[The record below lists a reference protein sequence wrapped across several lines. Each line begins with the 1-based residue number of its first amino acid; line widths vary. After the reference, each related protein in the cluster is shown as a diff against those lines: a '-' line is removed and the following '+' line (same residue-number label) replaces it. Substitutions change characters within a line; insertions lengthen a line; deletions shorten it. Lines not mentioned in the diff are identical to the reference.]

1 MWPIGKAIA
10 PCVGGQRHGGIV
22 EKITEDVT
30 AQGELAIRHLRLVY
44 LAARRMASKGD
55 GAVDEDELISAG
67 TLGLLQAVERFDP
80 SRGLAFS
87 TFAMQRIQGAMLDE
101 LRGRDEYPRP
111 LRARSRELA
120 RVVSR
125 LSGTLKRLPTPKE
138 IAEALGIPLR
148 EYWSLRDTLHRRRVE
163 PLEVEARGRS
173 LTMDAADES
182 PAPDAGLEN
191 DSREWEVQRAL
202 EELAP
207 MDRLVLALS
216 FYENLTLGQIG
227 EVLRVT
233 ESRVCQ
239 IRRRAL
245 AHLREHPSLAAA

>member
-1 MWPIGKAIA
+1 
-10 PCVGGQRHGGIV
+10 V
-22 EKITEDVT
+22 ENITEDAT
-30 AQGELAIRHLRLVY
+30 ARDELTTRHLRLVY
-44 LAARRMASKGD
+44 LAARRMASRGD

-67 TLGLLQAVERFDP
+67 TLGLLQAAERFDP

-87 TFAMQRIQGAMLDE
+87 TFAMQRIHGAMLDE
-101 LRGRDEYPRP
+101 LRGRDMYSRP

-120 RVVSR
+120 RAVSQ
-125 LSGTLKRLPTPKE
+125 LSGSLQRLPTPAE
-138 IAEALGIPLR
+138 IAEAMGIPLR
-148 EYWSLRDTLHRRRVE
+148 DYWSLRDALHHSRVM
-163 PLEVEARGRS
+163 PLEVDVGGRRRT
-173 LTMDAADES
+173 LDAADES
-182 PAPDAGLEN
+182 PAPDAGLEH

-202 EELAP
+202 EGLAP

-227 EVLRVT
+227 KVLRVT

>member
-1 MWPIGKAIA
+1 M
-10 PCVGGQRHGGIV
+10 
-22 EKITEDVT
+22 EKVTPGAT
-30 AQGELAIRHLRLVY
+30 AQGEFATQHLRLVY
-44 LAARRMASKGD
+44 RAAQRMASKGD

-87 TFAMQRIQGAMLDE
+87 TFAMQRIHGAMLDE
-101 LRGRDEYPRP
+101 LRGRDTYPRP

-125 LSGTLKRLPTPKE
+125 LSGSLQRLPTATE
-138 IAEALGIPLR
+138 IAEELDIPLR
-148 EYWSLRDTLHRRRVE
+148 EYWSLRDALHCRRVE
-163 PLEVEARGRS
+163 PLETDTGGRRHT
-173 LTMDAADES
+173 LDAPDES
-182 PAPDAGLEN
+182 PAPDAALED
-191 DSREWEVQRAL
+191 DSRAWEVQRAL
-202 EELAP
+202 DQLAP

-245 AHLREHPSLAAA
+245 AHLRDHPSLAAA